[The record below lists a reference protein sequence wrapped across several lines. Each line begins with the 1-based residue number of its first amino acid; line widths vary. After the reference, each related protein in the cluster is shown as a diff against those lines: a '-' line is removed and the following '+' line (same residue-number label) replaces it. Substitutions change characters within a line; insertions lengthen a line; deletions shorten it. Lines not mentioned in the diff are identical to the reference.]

1 MATPKKDPKDYDKFG
16 RPYAIDEMV
25 LHKLEEAFSLGC
37 SDREACIYA
46 NIAPS
51 TLYEYQKRNPE
62 FTERKA
68 DLKEKIVLL
77 ARQTVAKAIQNGDE
91 KSAQWLLERKKR
103 KEFAVRTQMELKQV
117 EAFDDMTD
125 EQLAEIVNGASE
137 AIGDDA
143 E

>member
-1 MATPKKDPKDYDKFG
+1 MTSNKDNLDNYG
-16 RPYAIDEMV
+16 RPTVMTEAV

-37 SDREACIYA
+37 SDKEACVYA

-51 TLYEYQKRNPE
+51 TLYLYQEKNPE
-62 FTERKA
+62 FSERKQL
-68 DLKEKIVLL
+68 LKEKLVLL

-103 KEFAVRTQMELKQV
+103 KEFAVRTQMELKPV

>member
-16 RPYAIDEMV
+16 RPTVVTEMV
-25 LHKLEEAFSLGC
+25 LQKLEEAFSIGC
-37 SDREACIYA
+37 SDKEACVYA
-46 NIAPS
+46 NIS
-51 TLYEYQKRNPE
+51 ERTLYYYQDSNPD
-62 FTERKA
+62 FLQRKQL
-68 DLKEKIVLL
+68 LKEKVVLL

>member
-1 MATPKKDPKDYDKFG
+1 MTSNKDNLDNYG
-16 RPYAIDEMV
+16 RPTVMTEAV

-37 SDREACIYA
+37 SDKEACVYA

-51 TLYEYQKRNPE
+51 TLYLYQEKNPE
-62 FTERKA
+62 FSERKQL
-68 DLKEKIVLL
+68 LKEKIVLL

-137 AIGDDA
+137 AVGDDS

>member
-1 MATPKKDPKDYDKFG
+1 MADENTSDKFG
-16 RPYAIDEMV
+16 RPTVVTESV

-37 SDREACIYA
+37 SDKEACVYA
-46 NIAPS
+46 NIS
-51 TLYEYQKRNPE
+51 ERTLYNYQDRNPD
-62 FTERKA
+62 FLQRKQL
-68 DLKEKIVLL
+68 LKEKVVLL
-77 ARQTVAKAIQNGDE
+77 ARQTVVKAIQGGDE
-91 KSAQWLLERKKR
+91 KAAQWLLERKKR

-137 AIGDDA
+137 AIGDDS